1 MKAKTRPAR
10 ELCIEQELSIP
21 EGIRGIRL
29 RALVRMDGV
38 SSGTKTLKRHRP
50 DGFAFRL
57 GPWDFGN
64 TVLSGTTGSMPWTSV
79 ECWIPIAEK
88 QKKQA
93 DLTLGLRG
101 AAGTVT
107 VSNINVEYIK

>member
-1 MKAKTRPAR
+1 MGFRK
-10 ELCIEQELSIP
+10 
-21 EGIRGIRL
+21 
-29 RALVRMDGV
+29 
-38 SSGTKTLKRHRP
+38 HRP
-50 DGFAFRL
+50 FRDDRIHAVDQRRML
-57 GPWDFGN
+57 DPDCG
-64 TVLSGTTGSMPWTSV
+64 
-79 ECWIPIAEK
+79 K